1 MVALVAQRTRSSTSL
16 PYQGASI
23 SNLGKGCGSKNFG
36 RDHYPFFVWILD
48 TLIFLYGR
56 VFILV
61 FLGASL
67 LWEKIVGLVP
77 KWFARILA

>member
-1 MVALVAQRTRSSTSL
+1 MVALVARGQDL
-16 PYQGASI
+16 PLRCPIKEPPSG
-23 SNLGKGCGSKNFG
+23 NLGKGCGSKNFG

-67 LWEKIVGLVP
+67 LWKKIVGP
-77 KWFARILA
+77 KWFARTLA